1 MVRIIR
7 YTAKEYADLLGCTA
21 EDIVEWYGED
31 VVAFIS
37 AECGDEE
44 SAYLG
49 MQKADG
55 SYSVCGLRRDE
66 DNITYEYMVEI
77 LESGF

>member
-1 MVRIIR
+1 MVHIVR
-7 YTAKEYADLLGCTA
+7 YTAKEYADLLACTKEELA
-21 EDIVEWYGED
+21 ELYGDD

-37 AECGDEE
+37 AQRNDEE
-44 SAYLG
+44 SAFLG

-55 SYSVCGLRRDE
+55 SYSVCGIRRDE
-66 DNITYEYMVEI
+66 DNITYEYMVEV